1 MFGLA
6 VDVSK
11 TLILS
16 IRTRACGGNG
26 YVQCVIRV
34 VNVPLTP
41 YGVGHTWKV
50 VVRANLIESIPYA
63 HGYNMKI
70 KGLA

>member
-6 VDVSK
+6 ADVYT

-26 YVQCVIRV
+26 YAQCEIRV

-41 YGVGHTWKV
+41 YGAGHTWKV
-50 VVRANLIESIPYA
+50 VVRANLIKSIPCG
-63 HGYNMKI
+63 HNMKI